1 MKTKNYLA
9 FDALRF
15 GLRAVIDHFSLFLK
29 LFLIFLTFSTIL
41 LMICWLK
48 KGTIGIGIDDLILSI
63 DAINPWKVGYFKN
76 ADPGVYFSLSRLL
89 FRALMSLL
97 STSVALMVYDNQKP
111 SLKRIFSCYPLLLKF
126 SLASALYA
134 IAINIGFLLLVIPG
148 IVLFSNL
155 AFFGYFIVDKN
166 SGITESLKNSYNLTK
181 NQMLNVFI
189 FLAPLEILTTI
200 ILPYTF
206 FIPIS
211 TCSNA
216 ILQFFLTSPIHTYI
230 GYIILPPIG
239 FIFLALTVFT
249 NIFVATCA
257 SAFFYRKLIEKH
269 EPICKT
275 SDIASKDN
283 SINVPQFILETKT
296 QNDSL

>member
-1 MKTKNYLA
+1 MKIKNYLA

-15 GLRAVIDHFSLFLK
+15 GLRAVIDHFSLFFK
-29 LFLIFLTFSTIL
+29 SFLIFLTFCTIF
-41 LMICWLK
+41 LMIYCVK
-48 KGTIGIGIDDLILSI
+48 KGIGAIGINDLILCI
-63 DAINPWKVGYFKN
+63 DGMNPWKIGCFK
-76 ADPGVYFSLSRLL
+76 DIDTGVYFSLSRLL
-89 FRALMSLL
+89 FRALLGL
-97 STSVALMVYDNQKP
+97 TSINVALMVYDNKKP
-111 SLKRIFSCYPLLLKF
+111 SLKNIFSCYPLLLKF

-134 IAINIGFLLLVIPG
+134 IAINIGFLLFFIPG
-148 IVLFSNL
+148 MVLFLNL

-200 ILPYTF
+200 ILPYAF

-211 TCSNA
+211 ACSNV
-216 ILQFFLTSPIHTYI
+216 ILQFFLTSPMRTYI

-239 FIFLALTVFT
+239 FIFLASTVFT

-269 EPICKT
+269 ESICRT
-275 SDIASKDN
+275 SDIASKDS
-283 SINVPQFILETKT
+283 SINVPQFILETKIE
-296 QNDSL
+296 NDSL